1 MILYCSSGLFT
12 THMLQPILAWD
23 FLRGCDSSINFGSRF
38 SDVDADPCLPI
49 TVIPPWD
56 QRLRLCTPWKGFDV
70 LFFVCFPHS
79 GPTAVLIEVQPGK
92 RDQRRRSIQPWESQG
107 LISDEW
113 SLWCLFAFTQLW
125 INSDIYTQRSW
136 FSVTAFKTSAITEL
150 RWRKSDNIILDGKSF
165 ISPKSLHLKQAASR
179 GLNSQIPPCLNNIIK
194 DEICST

>member
-12 THMLQPILAWD
+12 THMLQPILACD
-23 FLRGCDSSINFGSRF
+23 FLRGCDSSINFASWF

-92 RDQRRRSIQPWESQG
+92 RDQRRCSIQPWESQG

-113 SLWCLFAFTQLW
+113 SLWCLCAFTQLS
-125 INSDIYTQRSW
+125 IYSNIYTSSMWQPL
-136 FSVTAFKTSAITEL
+136 K
-150 RWRKSDNIILDGKSF
+150 
-165 ISPKSLHLKQAASR
+165 LHLWQNYDDGNQTVLYYTENVSYPQSLCTWNKQRAE
-179 GLNSQIPPCLNNIIK
+179 
-194 DEICST
+194 D